1 MKTAAPPVL
10 LREGRTPDDLEELTN
25 VWRDAVEATHRF
37 LPLKTIER
45 LESQVRDECLPSLR
59 LQVAERSGGILAF
72 IGLEKNQVAMLFVAD
87 EARSMGIGSNL
98 LAWAQN
104 QSVRLS
110 LDVNEQ
116 NPRATFLYQARLH
129 SGGPLGHRCPEL
141 RFSAAAH
148 EVENRARR
156 PRLVFVPVVPPDVG
170 PGVGLARGRMWRS
183 C

>member
-25 VWRDAVEATHRF
+25 VWRDAVEATHHF

-45 LESQVRDECLPSLR
+45 LELLVRDEYLPSLR
-59 LQVAERSGGILAF
+59 LQVAERRGCISGF
-72 IGLEKNQVAMLFVAD
+72 IGMEKNQVAMLFVAD
-87 EARSMGIGSNL
+87 EARSTGIGSTL

-116 NPRATFLYQARLH
+116 NPRAAVFYIKRGFAVVGRSETDTRGCPFPLLH
-129 SGGPLGHRCPEL
+129 MSWETVDDDIG
-141 RFSAAAH
+141 
-148 EVENRARR
+148 
-156 PRLVFVPVVPPDVG
+156 
-170 PGVGLARGRMWRS
+170 
-183 C
+183 